1 MYHLKK
7 IKILNFLNDSIDSE
21 LCYSYMFE
29 LLYYNKNS
37 SSNDKIFFQIN
48 FEKSHS
54 THYVTIYKTI
64 HKWVIWLEV
73 HVNDLFNHHAVD

>member
-7 IKILNFLNDSIDSE
+7 IKILNFLNNSIDSE

-54 THYVTIYKTI
+54 TYYVTIYKTI

-73 HVNDLFNHHAVD
+73 NVNDLFNRHAVD